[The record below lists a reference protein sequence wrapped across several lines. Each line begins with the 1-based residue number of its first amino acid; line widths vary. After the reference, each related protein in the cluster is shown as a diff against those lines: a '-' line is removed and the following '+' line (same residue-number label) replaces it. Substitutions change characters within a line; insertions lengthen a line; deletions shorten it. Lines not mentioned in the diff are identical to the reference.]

1 MRSKNGF
8 SGSEEGE
15 QTLRTADAADSEF
28 IIFETKKLGD
38 GQTEGGAVS
47 MESAVGVQDAAAED
61 PRMWTVHVRAEIHR
75 RKAE

>member
-28 IIFETKKLGD
+28 IIFETKKLW
-38 GQTEGGAVS
+38 E
-47 MESAVGVQDAAAED
+47 M
-61 PRMWTVHVRAEIHR
+61 VRLRAGLFPWNR
-75 RKAE
+75 L